1 MTDTEMRIAQLISTG
16 VACAMLAVSWRWRP
30 LGRLMFVGLFAW
42 AAQINFRTALAT
54 PEVYLEYA
62 PLAWFS
68 WYRDFIL
75 GPFARHI
82 TQIVG
87 AIAVC
92 QGAIA
97 LGVSLSGRATSLALA
112 GAVVFLVAIAPLG
125 IGSGFPATVIMA
137 LAAMK
142 LLDAP
147 HRTTLWHDAA
157 EWLRIGAG
165 RLTVTH

>member
-1 MTDTEMRIAQLISTG
+1 MTDTEMRIAQLIATG
-16 VACAMLAVSWRWRP
+16 VACAMLAVSWRWRS
-30 LGRLMFVGLFAW
+30 LGRLSLVALFAW
-42 AAQINFRTALAT
+42 AAQLNFRTALTA

-62 PLAWFS
+62 PLAWSS

-82 TQIVG
+82 TPIVA
-87 AIAVC
+87 AIAVG
-92 QGAIA
+92 QAAIA
-97 LGVSLSGRATSLALA
+97 IGVSLRGRAAVFGLI
-112 GAVVFLVAIAPLG
+112 GAVVFLAAVAPLG

-137 LAAMK
+137 LAALK

-147 HRTTLWHDAA
+147 YETTLWHEGA
-157 EWLRIGAG
+157 EWVRIAAG

>member
-1 MTDTEMRIAQLISTG
+1 MTPIEMRIAQLISTG
-16 VACAMLAVSWRWRP
+16 VACVMLAASWRSRS
-30 LGRLMFVGLFAW
+30 LGRLLFVVLFAW

-54 PEVYLEYA
+54 PEVYLDYA
-62 PLAWFS
+62 PLAWSS

-75 GPFARHI
+75 GTFARHI
-82 TQIVG
+82 TPIVG

-97 LGVSLSGRATSLALA
+97 LGVSLSGRATSFALA
-112 GAVVFLVAIAPLG
+112 GAVIFLAAIAPLG
-125 IGSGFPATVIMA
+125 IGSGFPATLVMA
-137 LAAMK
+137 LAALK

-147 HRTTLWHDAA
+147 YRTTLWHEAA
-157 EWLRIGAG
+157 EWMRLGAG